1 MRLIARI
8 GLLAGL
14 SLSVVALP
22 VAAHPHSWIDMVSQ
36 LQIDDRQRLTELR
49 LSWLFDEFYSATIL
63 DEAQSKG
70 HSLEQE
76 LVQFG
81 QDTLNNLA
89 TENYLNRMTLD
100 GQKIRF
106 GRGDQVKTEWVN
118 GQIRLSYRL
127 PLAQPA
133 PLTGKRLQFAI
144 YDSTYYVEMLHGSP
158 TAIQLRGQGATGCH
172 TELLPPNP
180 SEEQRSYALSL
191 DKTEQ
196 SEDGLG
202 TAFAEQVMV
211 LCSPQPA
218 KGQP

>member
-1 MRLIARI
+1 
-8 GLLAGL
+8 
-14 SLSVVALP
+14 
-22 VAAHPHSWIDMVSQ
+22 MVSQ
-36 LQIDDRQRLTELR
+36 LQIDDRQRLTELH

-63 DEAQSKG
+63 DDAKSNG
-70 HSLEQE
+70 HPLQQE
-76 LVQFG
+76 LDQFG

-100 GQKIRF
+100 GQRVQF
-106 GRGDQVKTEWVN
+106 GHGDQPKTQWVN
-118 GQIRLSYRL
+118 GQIRFDYRL
-127 PLAQPA
+127 PLAHPL

-158 TAIQLRGQGATGCH
+158 TAIQLQGEGAAGCRA
-172 TELLPPNP
+172 ELLPPNP
-180 SEEQRSYALSL
+180 SEEQQSYALSL

-202 TAFAEQVMV
+202 TAFAEQIIV
-211 LCSPQPA
+211 LCAPQPA

>member
-1 MRLIARI
+1 MRPVACL
-8 GLLAGL
+8 GLLATL
-14 SLSVVALP
+14 SLSGMALP

-36 LQIDDRQRLTELR
+36 LQIDDRQRLTELH

-63 DEAQSKG
+63 DDAKSNG
-70 HSLEQE
+70 HPLQQE
-76 LVQFG
+76 LDQFG

-100 GQKIRF
+100 GQRVQF
-106 GRGDQVKTEWVN
+106 GHGDQPKTQWVN
-118 GQIRLSYRL
+118 GQIRFDYRL
-127 PLAQPA
+127 PLAHPL

-158 TAIQLRGQGATGCH
+158 TAIQLQGEGAAGCR

-180 SEEQRSYALSL
+180 SEEQQSYALSL

-202 TAFAEQVMV
+202 TAFAEQIIVQ
-211 LCSPQPA
+211 CAPQPA

>member
-1 MRLIARI
+1 MRPVACL
-8 GLLAGL
+8 GLLATL
-14 SLSVVALP
+14 SLSGAVLP

>member
-1 MRLIARI
+1 MRPVACL
-8 GLLAGL
+8 GLLATL
-14 SLSVVALP
+14 SLCGMPLP

-36 LQIDDRQRLTELR
+36 LQIDERQQLTELH
-49 LSWLFDEFYSATIL
+49 LTWLFDEFYSATIL

-202 TAFAEQVMV
+202 AAFAEQVMV